1 MLEKLSLN
9 TATVRLKWDIN
20 EMIDGCVRHGIKAI
34 CPWRDQIAKKPL
46 KEIRQRIDDSG
57 LVVNALCRG
66 GFFPANDKKSLQ
78 KAIDEN
84 KKALDEAM
92 TIGAQS
98 LVLVVGSLPPESKNI
113 ALARQQVE
121 QGISKILDYSR
132 SLNIPLAIEPL
143 HPMYAADRS
152 CVNTLSQA
160 LDLCETL
167 GDGVGVAIDVY
178 HVWWDPKLSSQIKRA
193 QNKILGFHICDWL
206 KETQDLLVDRGM
218 MGDGII
224 DISAIYHMVEQ
235 AGYKGYI
242 EVEIFSDKN
251 WWQRN
256 PNEVL
261 SIIKERVVKILPKG
275 NH

>member
-9 TATVRLKWDIN
+9 TATVRLKWDIS
-20 EMIDGCVRHGIKAI
+20 EIIDACARHGIKAI

-46 KEIRQRIDDSG
+46 KEIRQRIDDNG

-66 GFFPANDKKSLQ
+66 GFFPANDKKDLQ

-84 KKALDEAM
+84 KKALDEAK
-92 TIGAQS
+92 TIGAES

-113 ALARQQVE
+113 KLAREQVE

-132 SLNIPLAIEPL
+132 SLNITLAIEPL

-160 LDLCETL
+160 LDLCQTL

-178 HVWWDPKLSSQIKRA
+178 HVWWDPSLPSQIKRA

-206 KETQDLLVDRGM
+206 KQTQHLLLDRGM

-224 DISAIYHMVEQ
+224 DIPSIYHMIEQ
-235 AGYKGYI
+235 AGYKGYV
-242 EVEIFSDKN
+242 EVEIFSEKN

-261 SIIKERVVKILPKG
+261 SIIKERVATMFPK
-275 NH
+275 